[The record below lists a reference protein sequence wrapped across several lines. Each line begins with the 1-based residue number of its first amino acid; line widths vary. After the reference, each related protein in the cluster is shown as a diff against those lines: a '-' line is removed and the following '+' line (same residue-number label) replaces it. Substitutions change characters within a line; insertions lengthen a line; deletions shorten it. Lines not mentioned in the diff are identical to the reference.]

1 MATTTKKNTTT
12 KGKTTKT
19 PVKSKSAT
27 KPTQKCNCWTE
38 QAQDA
43 CKLTDYDII
52 SDVLGSHKNLIKL
65 YGTALCEIGCEDL
78 RSIVES
84 KMSEC
89 AEDQYDAFLYMNQ
102 RGMYKTE
109 PATEKKVREA
119 RQKYAGVIKNLK
131 K

>member
-12 KGKTTKT
+12 KGKTS
-19 PVKSKSAT
+19 VKSKTAT

-78 RSIVES
+78 RSIVED

-89 AEDQYDAFLYMNQ
+89 AEDQFDAFLYMNA

-109 PATEKKVREA
+109 PATVQKVKEA
-119 RQKYAGVIKNLK
+119 RQKFCSTANKMEK
-131 K
+131 